1 MEFSVDYSSAAA
13 DEYHKENFANGPYKQ
28 NMMGDQ
34 HDRKD
39 IELDWPRRLVEVL
52 EIAADGVVFSEAS
65 LEFFKQAAKI
75 VLFFSHTR
83 NLQSDIFFCF
93 RAVRQSIKKIKKCTM
108 FEKIE
113 ILSPMFQMKVIEF
126 DPLT

>member
-1 MEFSVDYSSAAA
+1 MKGSSSMEFSVDYSSAAA

-52 EIAADGVVFSEAS
+52 EIVADGVVFSEAS

-83 NLQSDIFFCF
+83 NLQSDIFLY
-93 RAVRQSIKKIKKCTM
+93 
-108 FEKIE
+108 FE
-113 ILSPMFQMKVIEF
+113 LYVN
-126 DPLT
+126 L

>member
-1 MEFSVDYSSAAA
+1 MEFSVDYSSAAV
-13 DEYHKENFANGPYKQ
+13 EYHKENFANGPYKQ

-83 NLQSDIFFCF
+83 NLQSDILFCF
-93 RAVRQSIKKIKKCTM
+93 RAVCQSIKMIKKCTI

-113 ILSPMFQMKVIEF
+113 ILSPMFQMKVTEF

>member
-1 MEFSVDYSSAAA
+1 M
-13 DEYHKENFANGPYKQ
+13 
-28 NMMGDQ
+28 
-34 HDRKD
+34 
-39 IELDWPRRLVEVL
+39 
-52 EIAADGVVFSEAS
+52 VFSEAS

-93 RAVRQSIKKIKKCTM
+93 RAVRQSIKKIKKCTI

>member
-1 MEFSVDYSSAAA
+1 MKGSSSMEFSVDYSSAAV
-13 DEYHKENFANGPYKQ
+13 EYHKENFANGPYKQ

-83 NLQSDIFFCF
+83 NLQSDIFCF
-93 RAVRQSIKKIKKCTM
+93 RAVRQSIKKIKKCTI
-108 FEKIE
+108 FEK
-113 ILSPMFQMKVIEF
+113 IEF

>member
-1 MEFSVDYSSAAA
+1 MEFSVDYSSAA
-13 DEYHKENFANGPYKQ
+13 DEYHKENSANGPYKQ

-83 NLQSDIFFCF
+83 NLQSDILFCF
-93 RAVRQSIKKIKKCTM
+93 RAVRQSIKKIKKCTI

-113 ILSPMFQMKVIEF
+113 ILSPMFQMKVTEF

>member
-1 MEFSVDYSSAAA
+1 MKGSSSMEFSVDYSSAAA

-93 RAVRQSIKKIKKCTM
+93 RAVRQSIKKIKKCTII
-108 FEKIE
+108 EKIE
-113 ILSPMFQMKVIEF
+113 ILS
-126 DPLT
+126 LT

>member
-1 MEFSVDYSSAAA
+1 MEFSVDYSSAA
-13 DEYHKENFANGPYKQ
+13 DEYHKENSANGPYKQ

-83 NLQSDIFFCF
+83 NFQSDIFFCF
-93 RAVRQSIKKIKKCTM
+93 RAVRQSIKKTKKCTI

-113 ILSPMFQMKVIEF
+113 ILSPMFQMKVTEF

>member
-1 MEFSVDYSSAAA
+1 MEFSVDYSSAA

-52 EIAADGVVFSEAS
+52 EIAADVVFSEAS
-65 LEFFKQAAKI
+65 WLE
-75 VLFFSHTR
+75 
-83 NLQSDIFFCF
+83 
-93 RAVRQSIKKIKKCTM
+93 
-108 FEKIE
+108 EY
-113 ILSPMFQMKVIEF
+113 
-126 DPLT
+126 

>member
-1 MEFSVDYSSAAA
+1 MEFSVDYSSAA
-13 DEYHKENFANGPYKQ
+13 DEYHKENSANGPYKQ

-75 VLFFSHTR
+75 VLSFSHTR

-93 RAVRQSIKKIKKCTM
+93 RAIRQSIKKIKKCTI

-113 ILSPMFQMKVIEF
+113 ILSPMFQMKVTEF